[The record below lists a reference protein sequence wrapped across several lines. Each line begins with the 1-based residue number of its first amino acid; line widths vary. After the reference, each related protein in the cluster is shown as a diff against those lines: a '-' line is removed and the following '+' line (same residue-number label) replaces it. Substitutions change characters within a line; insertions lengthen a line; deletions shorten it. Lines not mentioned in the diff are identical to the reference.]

1 MPAQR
6 RKLDRLLD
14 QTGVGAGT
22 RVLEIGT
29 GWGELCILAAQRGA
43 TVRSVTLSSE
53 QKALAEERIEAA
65 GLSDRVTVDLLD
77 YRAVDG
83 EYDAVVSV
91 EMIEAVG
98 YEFWPTYF
106 EKIDSLLAPGGKAA
120 IQAITMP
127 HDRMM
132 ATRSTYTWV
141 NKYIFPGGFLP
152 SVKAIDEITRHRTTM
167 RISDR
172 LSMGLHY
179 AETLRLW
186 DQQFLAQQ
194 EAVHALGFDSVF
206 DRMWHFYLEYSRAGF
221 ASQYIDVQQITFA
234 REDTHDAPPRSG
246 PRGRTH
252 GAGVA
257 QRLEAALRPF
267 VGGDLPVRL
276 TAWDGS
282 VAGPDGAPAVRLN
295 TPDVL
300 RRLLWHPGEL
310 GAAQAYVTGE
320 IDVEGDLD
328 AALTHVWDVVR
339 ERRLSG
345 VRATPSTL
353 ATLLRTAREIG
364 GLGLPPAPPRTQ
376 ARIRGR
382 LHSLARD
389 RQSISHHYDLS
400 NEFYA
405 LILDPHMAYSSG
417 YYERPDMTIE
427 EAQAAKLDLVCRKLG
442 LEPGD
447 RLLDVGCGWGSLS
460 LYAAEHFGAKV
471 TGVTIAAEQ
480 KAFIDARI
488 AERGLGD
495 RVEIRL
501 QDYRAVDRRPVR
513 RRRVDRDGRA
523 RRPGQLPDVRRGA
536 APQRQAAGTR
546 AGPADV
552 PPRAT
557 PRWRPVH
564 RVVHRT

>member
-1 MPAQR
+1 MPTSCRAQR

-29 GWGELCILAAQRGA
+29 GWGELCIRAAQRGA

-234 REDTHDAPPRSG
+234 REDS
-246 PRGRTH
+246 
-252 GAGVA
+252 
-257 QRLEAALRPF
+257 
-267 VGGDLPVRL
+267 
-276 TAWDGS
+276 
-282 VAGPDGAPAVRLN
+282 
-295 TPDVL
+295 
-300 RRLLWHPGEL
+300 
-310 GAAQAYVTGE
+310 
-320 IDVEGDLD
+320 
-328 AALTHVWDVVR
+328 
-339 ERRLSG
+339 
-345 VRATPSTL
+345 
-353 ATLLRTAREIG
+353 
-364 GLGLPPAPPRTQ
+364 
-376 ARIRGR
+376 
-382 LHSLARD
+382 
-389 RQSISHHYDLS
+389 
-400 NEFYA
+400 
-405 LILDPHMAYSSG
+405 
-417 YYERPDMTIE
+417 
-427 EAQAAKLDLVCRKLG
+427 
-442 LEPGD
+442 
-447 RLLDVGCGWGSLS
+447 
-460 LYAAEHFGAKV
+460 
-471 TGVTIAAEQ
+471 
-480 KAFIDARI
+480 
-488 AERGLGD
+488 
-495 RVEIRL
+495 
-501 QDYRAVDRRPVR
+501 
-513 RRRVDRDGRA
+513 
-523 RRPGQLPDVRRGA
+523 
-536 APQRQAAGTR
+536 
-546 AGPADV
+546 
-552 PPRAT
+552 
-557 PRWRPVH
+557 
-564 RVVHRT
+564 